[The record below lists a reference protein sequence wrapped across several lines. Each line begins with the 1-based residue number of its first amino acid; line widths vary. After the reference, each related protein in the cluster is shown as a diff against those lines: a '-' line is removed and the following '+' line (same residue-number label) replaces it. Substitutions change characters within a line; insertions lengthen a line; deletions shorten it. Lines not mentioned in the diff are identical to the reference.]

1 MTPALPRTRRPLAAT
16 DLARLRALYDD
27 RSIPLQKVA
36 AAFDIPVSTLLRWVA
51 EMDWPR
57 RRDGGKLPAP
67 ALIPVPPAPQ
77 AASDAPGADAAPKRP
92 PRLLATLESVSA
104 LARRELADLAAHR
117 PRSFEE
123 RERVARLVASLTRS
137 LERVGESLR
146 RERQREQARRHARD
160 FGRELRALR
169 LAEEAAREAEAG

>member
-1 MTPALPRTRRPLAAT
+1 MCIRLFFLHDLPRTRRPLSAA

-36 AAFDIPVSTLLRWVA
+36 TEFAIPVSTLLRWVA

-57 RRDGGKLPAP
+57 RRDGHRLPAP
-67 ALIPVPPAPQ
+67 TLIPAPSAPQ
-77 AASDAPGADAAPKRP
+77 TASDSPAIDPIPTRP
-92 PRLLATLESVSA
+92 PRLLTTLESVSA

-123 RERVARLVASLTRS
+123 RERVARLVASPARS
-137 LERVGESLR
+137 LERVGQSIP
-146 RERQREQARRHARD
+146 RERARLRD
-160 FGRELRALR
+160 RAFNR
-169 LAEEAAREAEAG
+169 RWKRDDGG